1 MWSYWDIIIFLS
13 ETLRFWGDTTVPL
26 WKPVSQLEPIRGGMM
41 VVGCSIALGLH
52 HCGLTWENCE
62 DLSGWY
68 GHSGWLRIIA
78 GQNRTGWNRR
88 RRQQWAGSDQG
99 KWPCYGLSSG
109 YSLNEDAM
117 VWPKSVKS
125 YWTSQNIWWG
135 RRHDYGDYG
144 VYGVVRNTSLFSIFK
159 TIAAKYDTMI

>member
-1 MWSYWDIIIFLS
+1 MWSYGDIIIFLS

-52 HCGLTWENCE
+52 RCGLTWENCE

-78 GQNRTGWNRR
+78 GQNRTEQDGTDGG
-88 RRQQWAGSDQG
+88 GSGQEVTRG
-99 KWPCYGLSSG
+99 NGLVMDFLLGTVWMKMLWCDPKVSNHTGHPRIFDEEGDMTMESMELWEIPPFFL
-109 YSLNEDAM
+109 YLRLLLLN
-117 VWPKSVKS
+117 
-125 YWTSQNIWWG
+125 
-135 RRHDYGDYG
+135 
-144 VYGVVRNTSLFSIFK
+144 
-159 TIAAKYDTMI
+159 MILWFN